1 MGVESMRQ
9 KDSVT
14 KVEQK
19 PGAAMSR
26 IVQCPKCRVLLQE
39 PPPGNPY
46 YQCGSCSTTL
56 QAKHATKADLESTN
70 LRFHPVDKSNSRSS
84 KSDSSS
90 GEISERVGDDFAYA
104 GADGHR
110 SWSPIRKDA
119 TASYAR
125 ARGGPA
131 AAAPPAPEHF
141 RLSADN
147 ARHTSAEKQQP
158 DQQQGGAAA
167 AAARAGYSA
176 MASKHPQPS
185 QQIVNYMVS
194 MSSSEVDMTLLA
206 NESASGAD
214 YISRRREPRS
224 SAPSP
229 QEPAPA
235 YGSSGFNLP
244 RHPATQAPRIHPAS
258 RLNGGRADA
267 EPDAARPP
275 AGANSIMAAG
285 GAGGEMLS
293 LPRQPSGAAAELQRQ
308 LSGAAL
314 DQLQRQHSGQ
324 ALDQLQRQL
333 SGAEQGLLNSQSLKS
348 GGGAG
353 ESSSSSRSSS
363 GRASKLKWQPR
374 PEPVENAVPS
384 PKAADVVIGGS
395 GSGSR
400 GKFEDDRISSAIA
413 HEDRVKETTS
423 VEYVAERNWRELSS
437 RRRSKEALDQQFIQR
452 TQSDGSEKNFDM
464 YENSAYEASETS
476 STMDDGDGNDASMGR
491 FSPPPPLQLPDI
503 RGGAPRSQSR
513 PNLPRS
519 RPPSYSE
526 DGNPHA
532 TKMPTELDSMDT
544 AHPHA
549 DKVNR
554 LNRRQHSWDA
564 TRMGAASSS
573 SNLGSPVP
581 ASETSASLRKSSSDD
596 YVSMVKEIEHLHS
609 RGSSDPGA
617 VFLQTQQV
625 DASQTQ
631 QQQQQQQ
638 QNHHQW
644 VARLKPQSSLPR
656 SNASASSPGA
666 SGGGGG
672 GVSSPR
678 PPTHGQWSQS
688 GSNLS
693 SYPGESNPLPPS
705 QFAPQAPNQASRQM
719 PDSLPPKREGTYPP
733 LPLPGALPHVEC
745 QHCHTILAVPVN
757 LPPPKKSTQKLRCGA
772 CMKISTF
779 AVPQAVDSTQAAARP
794 EVLHF
799 GQSLFASS
807 PDAQMEAGYRT
818 TSGRSLSATSDDLRR
833 SGRRFSDLSDKSL
846 PITRNNSIG
855 SADMPSDEELAERV
869 RGLKIDSSPVVVS
882 TSSDAGTPSSYS
894 EVSPSNPDYK
904 SRFGRSPGP
913 LYPKR
918 TSLEHSGSGG
928 RHQTEERS
936 RFADLKGPAP
946 RVPYH
951 EGSVGT
957 SSDDEN
963 ESGHRNL
970 AHIGSPSMSMEGGH
984 RHTHSN
990 SRSPPPPAHPQS
1002 PPMFDPRTSP
1012 SGHGIGEHSAK
1023 EQQAHEQPKGFKGF
1037 KGFSTFKEHL
1047 RELTHKGRGASANH
1061 SRSRVTVNGE
1071 AIPEH
1076 VIKKAEEQAG
1086 HISPGNYW
1094 YDALAGFWG
1103 VAGGQCEGII
1113 PAQIEEFQH
1122 PMSRNCAGGTT
1133 NILVNGRELHSRDLE
1148 ILARRGL
1155 PSIPG
1160 RTYRIDIGG
1169 RVVNEATGEELRGLG
1184 PLAPSVVQRG
1194 RGNGMQT
1201 R

>member
-1 MGVESMRQ
+1 MRQ

-119 TASYAR
+119 TAS
-125 ARGGPA
+125 
-131 AAAPPAPEHF
+131 
-141 RLSADN
+141 
-147 ARHTSAEKQQP
+147 HTSAEKQQP

-167 AAARAGYSA
+167 AAARAG
-176 MASKHPQPS
+176 
-185 QQIVNYMVS
+185 
-194 MSSSEVDMTLLA
+194 SEVDMTLLA

-214 YISRRREPRS
+214 YISRRREPR
-224 SAPSP
+224 
-229 QEPAPA
+229 
-235 YGSSGFNLP
+235 
-244 RHPATQAPRIHPAS
+244 
-258 RLNGGRADA
+258 LNGGRADA

-275 AGANSIMAAG
+275 AGANSIMA
-285 GAGGEMLS
+285 
-293 LPRQPSGAAAELQRQ
+293 
-308 LSGAAL
+308 
-314 DQLQRQHSGQ
+314 
-324 ALDQLQRQL
+324 
-333 SGAEQGLLNSQSLKS
+333 
-348 GGGAG
+348 AG

-503 RGGAPRSQSR
+503 RGGAP
-513 PNLPRS
+513 
-519 RPPSYSE
+519 
-526 DGNPHA
+526 
-532 TKMPTELDSMDT
+532 SMDT

-672 GVSSPR
+672 G
-678 PPTHGQWSQS
+678 
-688 GSNLS
+688 
-693 SYPGESNPLPPS
+693 
-705 QFAPQAPNQASRQM
+705 FAPQAPNQASRQM

-745 QHCHTILAVPVN
+745 QHCHTILAVP
-757 LPPPKKSTQKLRCGA
+757 
-772 CMKISTF
+772 
-779 AVPQAVDSTQAAARP
+779 AVDSTQAAARP

-807 PDAQMEAGYRT
+807 PDAQMEAG
-818 TSGRSLSATSDDLRR
+818 
-833 SGRRFSDLSDKSL
+833 
-846 PITRNNSIG
+846 
-855 SADMPSDEELAERV
+855 ADMPSDEELAERV